1 MDKNIWNPA
10 RVFDEYASGRSYKAG
25 LGSRGLYEQNRINER
40 FYVGDQWYGAQCGGE
55 RPLVRHNV
63 IRRIGDY
70 KMAVIGSNP
79 VAVSY
84 SAEGVPDTLDLR
96 ENTRRVRGR
105 LAHQTGGTTPMTL
118 TSDEEI
124 SVVMSAL
131 SDYFRVTAERVKFD
145 DLREQVLRNAYI
157 SGTGVLYTYWDD
169 TLATGLYADGARR
182 TPITGD
188 IACEVLDIE
197 NVYFGD
203 PTRTDVQQQPYVLIA
218 QRKSVAELKREARR
232 RGRPAAEIDTI
243 KPDRDTA
250 AMAGDRADDEPEDA
264 GKATVITKFWKAW
277 EPGGSVRIM
286 AAVVTRSAVIRPAWD
301 TRLRLYPLVPFCWER
316 RRSCAYG
323 ESEVTYLI
331 PNQIAINRM
340 ITASVWAV
348 MMLGMPLTVVNQDI
362 VPQPV
367 TNDPGQILRVSGTA
381 EEMDSAVRY
390 INPPDFAP
398 AFDNNITSLISNT
411 LTQSGANEAV
421 LGDVRPDNAS
431 AIIAVREAATMPM
444 KTVQNR
450 FYSFIEDVARL
461 WAEFWVE
468 MYGRRS
474 LKIED
479 ESGTWYLPFDGSK
492 YRDLLIS
499 VRVDVGA
506 SNLWSEIE
514 SIKTLDNLLERG
526 VITPVQYLRRLPKG
540 TVPEI
545 GELIRELRAAGGT
558 ADDGENAAPAPSFRE
573 QVLAQLPA
581 AYRRA
586 FDAAE
591 PEKQAQLLHLIGVTE
606 EEESAAQ

>member
-1 MDKNIWNPA
+1 MDKYVSSPA
-10 RVFDEYASGRSYKAG
+10 RIFDEYAAGRSYKAG
-25 LGSRGLYEQNRINER
+25 LGSKGLYEQNRINER

-70 KMAVIGSNP
+70 KMAVIGANP

-84 SAEGVPDTLDLR
+84 SAEGAPDTLELQEHTRALR
-96 ENTRRVRGR
+96 GQLARGGSVTLDPEEENRV
-105 LAHQTGGTTPMTL
+105 
-118 TSDEEI
+118 
-124 SVVMSAL
+124 VVSAL
-131 SDYFRVTAERVKFD
+131 SDYFRVTAERVKLD

-157 SGTGVLYTYWDD
+157 TGTGVLYTYWDD
-169 TLATGLYADGARR
+169 TIATGLYADAARR

-203 PTRTDVQQQPYVLIA
+203 PTRADIQQQPYILIA
-218 QRKSVAELKREARR
+218 QRKSVAELKREAKRR
-232 RGRPAAEIDTI
+232 HRPAAEIDSI

-250 AMAGDRADDEPEDA
+250 AMAGDRADAEPEETA
-264 GKATVITKFWKAW
+264 KATVITRLWKAYD
-277 EPGGSVRIM
+277 EDGRMRIL
-286 AAVVTRSAVIRPAWD
+286 ATVVTRSAVIRPVWD
-301 TRLRLYPLVPFCWER
+301 TRLRLYPLAGFCWER

-323 ESEVTYLI
+323 ESEVTHLI

-348 MMLGMPLTVVNQDI
+348 MMLGMPITVVNQDI

-390 INPPDFAP
+390 IQPPDFAP
-398 AFDNNITSLISNT
+398 AFDNNIASLIANT

-431 AIIAVREAATMPM
+431 AIIAVREAATLPM
-444 KTVQNR
+444 KTIQNR

-461 WAEFWVE
+461 WAEFWVSL
-468 MYGRRS
+468 YGRRA

-479 ESGTWYLPFDGSK
+479 ESGVWYLPFDGAK
-492 YRDLLIS
+492 YRDALIG

-506 SNLWSEIE
+506 SNLWSEIQ
-514 SIKTLDNLLERG
+514 SIQTLDNLLERE

-540 TVPEI
+540 TVPQV
-545 GELIRELRAAGGT
+545 GELIRELTGAPDAP
-558 ADDGENAAPAPSFRE
+558 EEQAPAPSMRE
-573 QVLAQLPA
+573 QVLARLPE

-586 FDAAE
+586 FDAAA
-591 PEKQAQLLHLIGVTE
+591 PDKQEQLLRLIGV
-606 EEESAAQ
+606 S

>member
-203 PTRTDVQQQPYVLIA
+203 PTRTDVQQQLYVLIA

-232 RGRPAAEIDTI
+232 RGRPAAGG
-243 KPDRDTA
+243 PTA
-250 AMAGDRADDEPEDA
+250 KGR
-264 GKATVITKFWKAW
+264 G
-277 EPGGSVRIM
+277 
-286 AAVVTRSAVIRPAWD
+286 
-301 TRLRLYPLVPFCWER
+301 
-316 RRSCAYG
+316 
-323 ESEVTYLI
+323 
-331 PNQIAINRM
+331 
-340 ITASVWAV
+340 
-348 MMLGMPLTVVNQDI
+348 
-362 VPQPV
+362 
-367 TNDPGQILRVSGTA
+367 
-381 EEMDSAVRY
+381 
-390 INPPDFAP
+390 AP
-398 AFDNNITSLISNT
+398 A
-411 LTQSGANEAV
+411 
-421 LGDVRPDNAS
+421 
-431 AIIAVREAATMPM
+431 
-444 KTVQNR
+444 
-450 FYSFIEDVARL
+450 
-461 WAEFWVE
+461 
-468 MYGRRS
+468 
-474 LKIED
+474 
-479 ESGTWYLPFDGSK
+479 
-492 YRDLLIS
+492 
-499 VRVDVGA
+499 
-506 SNLWSEIE
+506 
-514 SIKTLDNLLERG
+514 
-526 VITPVQYLRRLPKG
+526 
-540 TVPEI
+540 
-545 GELIRELRAAGGT
+545 
-558 ADDGENAAPAPSFRE
+558 
-573 QVLAQLPA
+573 
-581 AYRRA
+581 
-586 FDAAE
+586 
-591 PEKQAQLLHLIGVTE
+591 
-606 EEESAAQ
+606 